1 MGYNFEK
8 IVFKDEELEDMFQ
21 MYEGESDKYNSHYSF
36 SEIAE
41 KYNVSYTTISK
52 ALQSKNYRRYADMIN
67 AQRKKRRD
75 SNGPYEKDVF
85 DAVKRFISKFDNAK
99 KGRAKIIKIL
109 DSFTESINE
118 TGDIK
123 ITGIPMEP

>member
-75 SNGPYEKDVF
+75 DNGPYEKDVF
-85 DAVKRFISKFDNAK
+85 DAVKRFISKFDNVK

>member
-1 MGYNFEK
+1 MRYNFEK

-75 SNGPYEKDVF
+75 GNGPYEKDVF
-85 DAVKRFISKFDNAK
+85 DAVKRFISKFDNVK

>member
-41 KYNVSYTTISK
+41 KYNASYTTISK

-75 SNGPYEKDVF
+75 DNGPYEKDVF
-85 DAVKRFISKFDNAK
+85 DAVKRFISKFDNVK

>member
-85 DAVKRFISKFDNAK
+85 DAVKRFISKFDNVK